1 MADDKTHFT
10 EGQQVVHAVTSC
22 SRFAVAGLLSGVFV
36 LAVAGTAS
44 ATWPPS
50 EGSQGNT
57 KQSGSSNAGT
67 LVSRVTYSGS
77 VRSSGSDATVQPV
90 IDWTPPACWY
100 EPRSVAEFKDYVETM
115 YTDTINTPGQANY
128 AKAAV
133 GQFRDIYKDGKYKN
147 YNEDKADEGNWWVA
161 VQNPDRMDDPA
172 SWECSDLP
180 FWVANN
186 DDPGVPQAVTPKIL
200 AEAAYDAIQ
209 LPGTKVTLAP
219 ANVTKV
225 NLSTWAWLDKATFKE
240 VSVTA
245 SLNVGGLN
253 IQATT
258 TAKPVSLKLEPG
270 TSDAE
275 TYPTSGVCTLNA
287 DKSIGEPYAKGKAD
301 QTPPCGIK
309 YLRSSGSGSF
319 QLKATITWQ
328 ITWSGTGDPG
338 GNLPSGTFGTTQ
350 DVKVQE
356 VQAVNR

>member
-1 MADDKTHFT
+1 M
-10 EGQQVVHAVTSC
+10 HAVTGS
-22 SRFAVAGLLSGVFV
+22 SRYIMAGLLAGSLV
-36 LAVAGTAS
+36 LTAAGTAS

-57 KQSGSSNAGT
+57 KQSGSSSSAGT

-77 VRSSGSDATVQPV
+77 VRSRNSSTAVQPV
-90 IDWTPPACWY
+90 TDWTPPACWY
-100 EPRSVAEFKDYVETM
+100 EPRSAAEFKDYVETM
-115 YTDTINTPGQANY
+115 YTETINAPGQANY
-128 AKAAV
+128 AKESV

-161 VQNPDRMDDPA
+161 VQNPDRVDDPA

-209 LPGTKVTLAP
+209 LPDTKVTLAP
-219 ANVTKV
+219 ADITKV
-225 NLSTWAWLDKATFKE
+225 NLATWAWLDKAEFKS

-245 SLNVGGLN
+245 SLNAGGLN

-258 TAKPVSLKLEPG
+258 TAKPISLRLEPG
-270 TSDAE
+270 TDDAE
-275 TYPTSGVCTLNA
+275 TIPASGVCTMNA
-287 DKSIGEPYAKGKAD
+287 DDSIGEPYAKGKSD

-309 YLRSSGSGSF
+309 YLRSSGNGAYH
-319 QLKATITWQ
+319 LKATITWQ
-328 ITWSGTGDPG
+328 ISWSGTGGAGDD
-338 GNLPSGTFGTTQ
+338 LPDGTFGTTQ
-350 DVKVQE
+350 DIKVQE
-356 VQAVNR
+356 AQAVNR

>member
-1 MADDKTHFT
+1 M
-10 EGQQVVHAVTSC
+10 HAVTSR
-22 SRFAVAGLLSGVFV
+22 SRFAVAGLLSGALV
-36 LAVAGTAS
+36 LTVAGTAS

-50 EGSQGNT
+50 KGSQGNT
-57 KQSGSSNAGT
+57 KQSGSSHAGT

-77 VRSSGSDATVQPV
+77 VRSIGNGTAVQPV
-90 IDWTPPACWY
+90 TDWTPPACWY

-147 YNEDKADEGNWWVA
+147 YNEDKADEGSWWVA

-225 NLSTWAWLDKATFKE
+225 NLSTWAWLDKARFKE
-240 VSVTA
+240 VSATA

-253 IQATT
+253 IRATT

-275 TYPTSGVCTLNA
+275 TYPASGVCTLNA

-309 YLRSSGSGSF
+309 YLRSSGNGSF
-319 QLKATITWQ
+319 HLKATITWQ